1 MIISSSPL
9 IDDEVF
15 FRPTISKMQCITAL
29 DARKMLNCIFFR
41 TSLNNFLIRKMR
53 LFSSH
58 LKAGTFKSVTDG
70 FMILLRLFQRVIK
83 WFEKCFTGGVCST
96 AFLNGCRVD
105 SCGQPQPLKML
116 TPTCFSALFSNF
128 FDLHLML
135 LTDLPFEKGGTP
147 PSLSSLMLAV
157 KVVAFEVFSSI
168 RWQFRF
174 ENICSISILH
184 EKLVRW
190 RLWNYFSGFSMLSDF
205 LSWKSWRFSQ
215 KVFNHSSDFFSHFQ
229 PLW

>member
-1 MIISSSPL
+1 MIW
-9 IDDEVF
+9 EVLY
-15 FRPTISKMQCITAL
+15 RVSKQV
-29 DARKMLNCIFFR
+29 
-41 TSLNNFLIRKMR
+41 
-53 LFSSH
+53 LFSYSSEFV
-58 LKAGTFKSVTDG
+58 GTYCTYY
-70 FMILLRLFQRVIK
+70 
-83 WFEKCFTGGVCST
+83 T

-184 EKLVRW
+184 ERNVKMTFIKLFFRFFNA
-190 RLWNYFSGFSMLSDF
+190 L
-205 LSWKSWRFSQ
+205 RFSKLKIL
-215 KVFNHSSDFFSHFQ
+215 KVFSKSFQ
-229 PLW
+229 S

>member
-1 MIISSSPL
+1 
-9 IDDEVF
+9 
-15 FRPTISKMQCITAL
+15 
-29 DARKMLNCIFFR
+29 MLNCIFFR

-135 LTDLPFEKGGTP
+135 LTDLPLEKGGTP
-147 PSLSSLMLAV
+147 PWRV
-157 KVVAFEVFSSI
+157 KVVAFGVFSSI
-168 RWQFRF
+168 LWQFRL
-174 ENICSISILH
+174 ENI
-184 EKLVRW
+184 LVRW
-190 RLWNYFSGFSMLSDF
+190 RLKPYQSDLFKSFSTTVRCSKINKNGP
-205 LSWKSWRFSQ
+205 
-215 KVFNHSSDFFSHFQ
+215 FFINFC
-229 PLW
+229 PLKM

>member
-1 MIISSSPL
+1 MHYCLRCTKNAKLHFLSHFIEQFYHSKNATFFQPL
-9 IDDEVF
+9 
-15 FRPTISKMQCITAL
+15 KG
-29 DARKMLNCIFFR
+29 
-41 TSLNNFLIRKMR
+41 
-53 LFSSH
+53 
-58 LKAGTFKSVTDG
+58 GTFRSVTDG

-135 LTDLPFEKGGTP
+135 LTDLPLEKGGTP
-147 PSLSSLMLAV
+147 PWRV

-168 RWQFRF
+168 LWQFRL
-174 ENICSISILH
+174 ENI
-184 EKLVRW
+184 LVRW
-190 RLWNYFSGFSMLSDF
+190 RLKPYQSDLF
-205 LSWKSWRFSQ
+205 
-215 KVFNHSSDFFSHFQ
+215 
-229 PLW
+229 

>member
-1 MIISSSPL
+1 MHYCTKNAKLHFLSHFIEQFSHSKNATFFQPL
-9 IDDEVF
+9 KS
-15 FRPTISKMQCITAL
+15 R
-29 DARKMLNCIFFR
+29 
-41 TSLNNFLIRKMR
+41 
-53 LFSSH
+53 
-58 LKAGTFKSVTDG
+58 TFKSVTDG

-135 LTDLPFEKGGTP
+135 LTDLPLEKGGTP
-147 PSLSSLMLAV
+147 PWRV

-168 RWQFRF
+168 LWQFRL
-174 ENICSISILH
+174 ENI
-184 EKLVRW
+184 LVRW
-190 RLWNYFSGFSMLSDF
+190 RLKPYQSDLF
-205 LSWKSWRFSQ
+205 
-215 KVFNHSSDFFSHFQ
+215 
-229 PLW
+229 